1 MSMKLHAYSIWA
13 AAALACGTAIAMT
26 GDHVAV
32 PFHGEWVPAKA
43 ACTSPLKLVIDANVV
58 TFVNGPQRAEF
69 KKLEQCFSCMGQGVE
84 DVTLLATE
92 AMGDG
97 PFMITLDGRKKTRP
111 TLSVD
116 LSNDKKLGARFPLGT
131 AALKKCS

>member
-1 MSMKLHAYSIWA
+1 MKLHAYSTWTA
-13 AAALACGTAIAMT
+13 VALACGAAVAMT

-32 PFHGEWVPAKA
+32 PFRGDWVPAKA

-58 TFVNGPQRAEF
+58 TFVNGTQRAEF
-69 KKLEQCFSCMGQGVE
+69 RKLEQCFSCMGQGVQ

-97 PFMITLDGRKKTRP
+97 PFMITLDGSKKSRP
-111 TLSVD
+111 IVSVD
-116 LSNDKKLGARFPLGT
+116 LSNDKKLGAAYPLGSG
-131 AALKKCS
+131 ALKKCV